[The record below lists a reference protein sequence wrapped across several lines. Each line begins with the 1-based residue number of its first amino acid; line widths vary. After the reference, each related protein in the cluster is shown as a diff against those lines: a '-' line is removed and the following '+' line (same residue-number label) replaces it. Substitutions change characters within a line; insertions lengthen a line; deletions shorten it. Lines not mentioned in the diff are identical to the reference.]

1 MLTESEFLNWLIYRQ
16 DAINR
21 RTPITQPLTEPELHY
36 QSLPDI
42 DKLNFDKAARQFFY
56 TNPVEGF
63 QNIYQLRSRYYW
75 EVVSIQE
82 DEKEYVPF

>member
-21 RTPITQPLTEPELHY
+21 RTPISLPLTEPGVY
-36 QSLPDI
+36 YGSLSEI
-42 DKLNFDKAARQFFY
+42 EKLNFDKLARQYYY
-56 TNPVEGF
+56 TNPTEQP
-63 QNIYQLRSRYYW
+63 QNINQLRSRFYW

-82 DEKEYVPF
+82 DEEEYVPF